1 MNTTFSYDDVPY
13 PSYTF
18 PQTHPDRLATLATFY
33 GIDVA
38 LPANCRV
45 LELGCGDGTNLISM
59 AYSLPSS
66 RFVGI
71 DLSEV
76 HIHDAKLTAET
87 LGLSNVEF
95 RQEDVMKLDTA
106 ELGEFDFIV
115 AHGLYSWV
123 PEFVRES
130 VLNIYKECL
139 SSNGIGYISFN
150 AYPGCHIRD
159 MTRGM
164 MQFHARKIANP
175 IEKVEQGKLLLRFI
189 ADAVENDT
197 IYQSTIKLEIEQI
210 EERSPQNIFHDDF
223 SDVNQPFY
231 FYEFIEQIGSNGL
244 QYLADSDPTSTT
256 MGELPREI
264 RNSLEALDHDLV
276 QREQFMDFIKC
287 RRFRSSLI
295 CKNGVKVDRNPQP
308 SVLGQMLIASHVE
321 SEASLATIID
331 TTPVR
336 FVGPKGASL
345 EINHPLTKAA
355 LFYLKNVWSRST
367 AFPDLIKEA
376 RKMLGEFDDNT
387 FNAES
392 ERTAAFL
399 IQLYGAGF
407 VKLHR
412 HTPDFAYE
420 VSEFPT
426 ASAFARWQISRG
438 SKSVTTLSG
447 LNLEPEF
454 EAVRT
459 LISLLDGTRDKNA
472 LFSEMKE
479 LFEVPEE
486 QRKALEDQLPHM
498 IDSNLTKLSES
509 GLLIA

>member
-1 MNTTFSYDDVPY
+1 MKTTFSYDKVPY

-18 PQTHPDRLATLATFY
+18 PQTHPDRLATIATFH
-33 GIDVA
+33 GIDA
-38 LPANCRV
+38 AEPENCRV

-76 HIHDAKLTAET
+76 HINDAKLTAET
-87 LGLSNVEF
+87 LGLTNVEF
-95 RQEDVMKLDTA
+95 RQEDVLKLDTA

-123 PEFVRES
+123 PDFVRDA
-130 VLNIYKECL
+130 VLNIYNACL
-139 SSNGIGYISFN
+139 APNGVGYISFN

-164 MQFHARKIANP
+164 MQFHARNIADP
-175 IEKVEQGKLLLRFI
+175 IEKVEQGLSLLRFV
-189 ADAVENDT
+189 ADGVENDT
-197 IYQSTIKLEIEQI
+197 VYQSTLKLEIEQI
-210 EERSPQNIFHDDF
+210 EDRSPQNIFHDDF

-231 FYEFIEQIGSNGL
+231 FYEFVEQIGSNGL
-244 QYLADSDPTSTT
+244 QYLADSDPTSAT
-256 MGELPREI
+256 MSELPPEV
-264 RNSLEALDHDLV
+264 RNSFSALDDLV
-276 QREQFMDFIKC
+276 QREQYMDFIKC

-295 CKNGVKVDRNPQP
+295 CKSDVKVNRNPSR
-308 SVLGQMLIASHVE
+308 SVLEQLLAASHVE
-321 SEASLATIID
+321 SEAPLANIVDSTA
-331 TTPVR
+331 VR
-336 FVGPKGASL
+336 FTGPKGASI

-355 LFYLKNVWSRST
+355 LFYLKNIWSRSIP
-367 AFPDLIKEA
+367 FPDLIKEA
-376 RKMLGEFDDNT
+376 RKMLGDFNNDT
-387 FNAES
+387 FKEAS
-392 ERTAAFL
+392 ERTAAFF

-407 VKLHR
+407 VKFHR

-420 VSEFPT
+420 VGEFPT
-426 ASAFARWQISRG
+426 ASAFARWQISRS

-454 EAVRT
+454 EAVRV

-472 LFSEMKE
+472 LVSEMKE
-479 LFEVPEE
+479 IFEVPDE
-486 QRKALEDQLPHM
+486 QRKAFENQLPQM
-498 IDSNLTKLSES
+498 IDSNLAKLAES